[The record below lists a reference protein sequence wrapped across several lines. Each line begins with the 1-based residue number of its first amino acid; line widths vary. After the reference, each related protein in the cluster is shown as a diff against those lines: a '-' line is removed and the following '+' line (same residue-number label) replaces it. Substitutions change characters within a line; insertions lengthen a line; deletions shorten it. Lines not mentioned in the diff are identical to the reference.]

1 MENNCELYKYNQ
13 CFYAIK
19 KESIAYFASDFLEAE
34 LDDDH
39 LCWLNVH
46 GLSDKAAIRQLCTKL
61 NIENISIEN
70 IYINQRRPKVE
81 EYKNY
86 LYFSVHFTNS
96 MPRDVEHLQVDQVTF
111 FLGKD
116 YLITLQTSGN
126 RYFDLVRERI
136 EMAKGKIRSQKAD
149 FLLYRCMEA
158 ILDNYYAIIDE
169 VIGATDSLEK
179 RLHEQEDKKILHDIE
194 AQKRKLIQLRTI
206 SRPLRDMTEQIMSS
220 EGELI
225 KSENLRYYK
234 NLNNHSI
241 NLIIEI
247 DSQIQ
252 ILDGLANFYYAAQG
266 QRMNEIMKVL
276 TIVSSIF
283 IPLTFIAGVYG
294 MNFENMPELK
304 MTYAYFAVMG
314 LMISIGIG
322 LFVYFLRRGWLKRSD
337 YSNEELE

>member
-1 MENNCELYKYNQ
+1 MKNNCELYKYNR
-13 CFYAIK
+13 CFYAFK
-19 KESIAYFASDFLEAE
+19 KDSIDYFATDCLEAE
-34 LDDDH
+34 LDEDH

-46 GLSDKAAIRQLCTKL
+46 GLSNKSAIRQLCTKL

-70 IYINQRRPKVE
+70 IYVNHRRPKVE

-86 LYFSVHFTNS
+86 LYFSVYFTTS
-96 MPRDVEHLQVDQVTF
+96 MPEDTEHLDEDQVTF

-116 YLITLQTSGN
+116 YLITLQTKAN
-126 RYFDLVRERI
+126 RYFDKVRERI

-169 VIGATDSLEK
+169 VIVVTNHLEE
-179 RLHEQEDKKILHDIE
+179 RLHEHEDKKILHDIE

-206 SRPLRDMTEQIMSS
+206 SRPLRDITEQIISS

-225 KSENLRYYK
+225 KSDNLRYYK

-241 NLIIEI
+241 NMINEI
-247 DSQIQ
+247 DSQIE

-304 MTYAYFAVMG
+304 MRSAYFVV
-314 LMISIGIG
+314 IGIMFAIAIG
-322 LFVYFLRRGWLKRSD
+322 LFVYFFRRGWLKRSD
-337 YSNEELE
+337 YTNKELD